1 MRSHLRELMRY
12 RQLLRSLTWR
22 EVRIK
27 YKQSVMGILWAVL
40 MPMIV
45 VSAGILVKYAA
56 SRLAGT
62 EFNTTEVASIS
73 VRAVPWAFFVS
84 ALRFST
90 GSLIANTNLVTRIY
104 FPKEIFPL
112 AAVGSQLL
120 DFSIASGV
128 LFVLL
133 AALKV
138 GVSIHLL
145 WVPVLMLSLVALVAG
160 LGIFLSAAA
169 LFFRDVKYLVEVFLT
184 FAIFF
189 TPVFYDVSLFGRWSK
204 VLLLNPVAPLLE
216 GMDAVIVDH
225 QQPQLAWIA
234 YSAVMALGILT
245 AAYSFFKRSEP
256 AFAESI

>member
-1 MRSHLRELMRY
+1 MRAHLRELMRY
-12 RQLLRSLTWR
+12 RELLRSLTWR
-22 EVRIK
+22 EIRIK
-27 YKQSVMGILWAVL
+27 YKQAIMGILWAVL
-40 MPMIV
+40 MPMLV

-62 EFNTTEVASIS
+62 EFNTSQVASIS
-73 VRAVPWAFFVS
+73 VRAVPWAFFVA

-112 AAVGSQLL
+112 ASVGAQLL
-120 DFSIASGV
+120 DFTVASGV
-128 LFVLL
+128 LLVLL
-133 AALKV
+133 TALRV
-138 GVSIHLL
+138 GVSIYLF
-145 WVPVLMLSLVALVAG
+145 WVPVLMLILILLVAG

-189 TPVFYDVSLFGRWSK
+189 TPVFYNVDLFGRWAK
-204 VLLLNPVAPLLE
+204 VLLINPVAPILE
-216 GMDAVIVDH
+216 AMDAVIVSH
-225 QQPQLAWIA
+225 QEPQLAWLA
-234 YSAVMALGILT
+234 YSAGIALVFLV

-256 AFAESI
+256 MFAESI

>member
-1 MRSHLRELMRY
+1 MPSHLRELMRY
-12 RQLLRSLTWR
+12 RELLRSLTWR
-22 EVRIK
+22 EIHIK
-27 YKQSVMGILWAVL
+27 YKQSIMGILWAVL

-56 SRLAGT
+56 SRLAHT

-112 AAVGSQLL
+112 ASVGSQLL
-120 DFSIASGV
+120 DFTVASGV
-128 LFVLL
+128 LTVLL
-133 AALKV
+133 AALRV
-138 GVSIHLL
+138 GWSIELL
-145 WVPVLMLSLVALVAG
+145 WVPLLVLLLVMLVAG

-189 TPVFYDVSLFGRWSK
+189 TPVFYDVSLFGKWAK
-204 VLLLNPVAPLLE
+204 VLLLNPVAPILE
-216 GMDAVIVDH
+216 AMDAVIVDH
-225 QQPQLAWIA
+225 QPPELMWLA
-234 YSAVMALGILT
+234 YSAAMALVIL
-245 AAYSFFKRSEP
+245 AGSYSFFKRSEP
-256 AFAESI
+256 LFAESI